1 MSTELAI
8 IRKENIEL
16 IVSSAPEAYRENV
29 VSHDRC
35 IEAGKLLLQRI
46 ADTGMTDEL
55 DQQVAIFLEKA
66 RKTVRKMNDKR
77 APLTKLFDEIRTTF
91 TGMENDID
99 ASKSNSVPAL
109 LQAERN
115 RYAAKKREEEL
126 ARQREA
132 MRQQQIEQARA
143 KYRTDCDSHYRS
155 QFRSYLDFHL
165 EGLRNLFAEVTLDN
179 YDERMS
185 VIANFNVTLSQDDE
199 KTICS
204 TTPPFY
210 TNNAVPLNEIADITS
225 ASFECLLPHM
235 RNEFERTL
243 LEERQRILQ
252 LMPSKKME
260 LERAAKASAEEAERI
275 RQQMKERE
283 EAEAKRMEQERQQ
296 REQQQ
301 RMEDEMK
308 AKQSEMGSLFDQA
321 QVATP
326 TYQPKTSVRKK
337 LVPMNVEAFPEIIT
351 MWWTKEGCKLSIEE
365 LTKMFK
371 KQITFCEK
379 CAKDGEL
386 IQSEHIYYED
396 EVTAK

>member
-16 IVSSAPEAYRENV
+16 IVSSAPAAYQENV

-35 IEAGKLLLQRI
+35 IDAGKLLLQRI
-46 ADTGMTDEL
+46 AATGMTDEL
-55 DQQVAIFLEKA
+55 DQQVATFLEKA

-77 APLTKLFDEIRTTF
+77 APLTKLFDEIRTAF

-99 ASKSNSVPAL
+99 ATKASSVPAL

-115 RYAAKKREEEL
+115 KYAAKKREEEL

-143 KYRTDCDSHYRS
+143 KYRTDCDAHYRS

-165 EGLRNLFAEVTLDN
+165 EGLRSIFAEVTLNN

-185 VIANFNVTLSQDDE
+185 AIANFNITMSNNDELTISQTEPAFPPTIIPSLDLSNIRHTVLSE
-199 KTICS
+199 LM
-204 TTPPFY
+204 PAFH
-210 TNNAVPLNEIADITS
+210 V
-225 ASFECLLPHM
+225 
-235 RNEFERTL
+235 EFERTL
-243 LEERQRILQ
+243 LEERQRIMGM
-252 LMPSKKME
+252 MPSKKME
-260 LERAAKASAEEAERI
+260 LERAAKAGAEEAERI

-283 EAEAKRMEQERQQ
+283 EAEAKRVEQERLQ

-301 RMEDEMK
+301 RMEAEMK
-308 AKQSEMGSLFDQA
+308 AKQNEVGNLFDQA
-321 QVATP
+321 RVTMP
-326 TYQPKTSVRKK
+326 SYQPKASVRKK

-351 MWWTKEGCKLSIEE
+351 MWWTKEGCNLSIEE

-396 EVTAK
+396 EVKAK

>member
-16 IVSSAPEAYRENV
+16 IVSSAPAAYQENV

-35 IEAGKLLLQRI
+35 IDAGKLLLQRI
-46 ADTGMTDEL
+46 AATGMTDEL
-55 DQQVAIFLEKA
+55 DQQVATFLEKA

-99 ASKSNSVPAL
+99 ATKANSVPAL

-115 RYAAKKREEEL
+115 KYAAKKREEEL

-165 EGLRNLFAEVTLDN
+165 EGLRNLFADVTLDN

-185 VIANFNVTLSQDDE
+185 VIANFNITMSNDDE
-199 KTICS
+199 LTIS
-204 TTPPFY
+204 QTEPAY
-210 TNNAVPLNEIADITS
+210 
-225 ASFECLLPHM
+225 LPTLIPALDLSKIRHTVLSELM
-235 RNEFERTL
+235 PTFHVEFERTL
-243 LEERQRILQ
+243 LEERQRIMGM
-252 LMPSKKME
+252 MPSKKME

-283 EAEAKRMEQERQQ
+283 EAEAKRVEQERLQ

-301 RMEDEMK
+301 RMEAEMK
-308 AKQSEMGSLFDQA
+308 AKQNEVGNLFDQA
-321 QVATP
+321 QVTVP
-326 TYQPKTSVRKK
+326 SYQPKTSVRKK

-351 MWWTKEGCKLSIEE
+351 MWWTKEGCNLSIEE

-396 EVTAK
+396 EVKAK

>member
-16 IVSSAPEAYRENV
+16 IVSSAPAAYQENV

-35 IEAGKLLLQRI
+35 IDAGKLLLQRI
-46 ADTGMTDEL
+46 AESGMTDEL
-55 DQQVAIFLEKA
+55 DQQVASFLEKA

-77 APLTKLFDEIRTTF
+77 APLTKLFDEIRTAF

-99 ASKSNSVPAL
+99 ATKASSVPAL

-115 RYAAKKREEEL
+115 KYAAKKREEEL

-132 MRQQQIEQARA
+132 MRQQQIEQASA
-143 KYRTDCDSHYRS
+143 KYRTDCDTHYRS

-165 EGLRNLFAEVTLDN
+165 EGLRSIFAEVTLNN

-185 VIANFNVTLSQDDE
+185 AIANFNITMSNGDELTISQTEPAFPPTIIPPLDLSKIRHTVLSE
-199 KTICS
+199 LM
-204 TTPPFY
+204 PAFH
-210 TNNAVPLNEIADITS
+210 V
-225 ASFECLLPHM
+225 
-235 RNEFERTL
+235 EFERTL
-243 LEERQRILQ
+243 LEERQRIMGM
-252 LMPSKKME
+252 MPSKKME
-260 LERAAKASAEEAERI
+260 LERAAKAGAEEAERI

-283 EAEAKRMEQERQQ
+283 EAEAKRVEQERLQ

-301 RMEDEMK
+301 RMEAEMK
-308 AKQSEMGSLFDQA
+308 AKQNEVGNLFDQA
-321 QVATP
+321 RVTMP
-326 TYQPKTSVRKK
+326 SYQPKASVRKK

-351 MWWTKEGCKLSIEE
+351 MWWTKEGCNLSIEE

-396 EVTAK
+396 EVKAK

>member
-1 MSTELAI
+1 MSTELTI

-132 MRQQQIEQARA
+132 MRQQQIEQAST
-143 KYRTDCDSHYRS
+143 KYRTDCDNHYRT

-185 VIANFNVTLSQDDE
+185 VIANFNVTMSNDDE
-199 KTICS
+199 LTIS
-204 TTPPFY
+204 QTEPAYPP
-210 TNNAVPLNEIADITS
+210 TIIPVLELSKIAHSVLADLMPT
-225 ASFECLLPHM
+225 FHT
-235 RNEFERTL
+235 EFERTL

-301 RMEDEMK
+301 RMEAEMK

-351 MWWTKEGCKLSIEE
+351 MWWTKEGCNLSIEE